1 MPPQDLYSVV
11 FVTFS
16 DEQAHP
22 WQGRAQDHDDAKA
35 KAFAHYGD
43 EEWMEGLVESTPEG
57 ATDNGDYSC
66 EVTNESALARAA
78 KKK

>member
-1 MPPQDLYSVV
+1 MAQDLFSVV

-16 DEQAHP
+16 DESAHP

-35 KAFAHYGD
+35 KAFEHF
-43 EEWMEGLVESTPEG
+43 EEPLDGLTESTPEG
-57 ATDNGDYSC
+57 STDNGDYSC
-66 EVTNESALARAA
+66 EVTNESAQARAA